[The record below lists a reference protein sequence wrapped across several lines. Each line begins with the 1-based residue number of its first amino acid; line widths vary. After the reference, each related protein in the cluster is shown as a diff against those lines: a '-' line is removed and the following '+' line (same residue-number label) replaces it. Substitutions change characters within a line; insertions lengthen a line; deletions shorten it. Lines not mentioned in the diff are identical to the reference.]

1 MFLTLLSIQL
11 GVAIVEKLSAL
22 ARMMTGLG
30 GVVCSIRCSYLLGI
44 HGTWSLG
51 VGILSS
57 IGLYTNI
64 FTLLLASLTSN
75 KDDTLHHEQI
85 ILNIQGRMDF
95 GKWLLPKYSLLRFG
109 GKLLKKLQHPSNQ
122 LYKKLSYSLSDKPQ
136 NFFVAINTSQNKKM
150 EFWTKY
156 ILQCG
161 SGVILVVVC
170 FQQNYR

>member
-1 MFLTLLSIQL
+1 MFLTLLSILL

-51 VGILSS
+51 VGILSY

-75 KDDTLHHEQI
+75 KDDTLHHE
-85 ILNIQGRMDF
+85 
-95 GKWLLPKYSLLRFG
+95 
-109 GKLLKKLQHPSNQ
+109 
-122 LYKKLSYSLSDKPQ
+122 
-136 NFFVAINTSQNKKM
+136 
-150 EFWTKY
+150 
-156 ILQCG
+156 
-161 SGVILVVVC
+161 
-170 FQQNYR
+170 

>member
-1 MFLTLLSIQL
+1 MNLLLLMFLTLLSILL

-109 GKLLKKLQHPSNQ
+109 GKLLKKIIASLKPTIQEIE
-122 LYKKLSYSLSDKPQ
+122 LLS
-136 NFFVAINTSQNKKM
+136 F
-150 EFWTKY
+150 
-156 ILQCG
+156 
-161 SGVILVVVC
+161 
-170 FQQNYR
+170 R